1 MIKDIFDIPSHTYR
15 DLDLD
20 FILHP
25 VTEDLSLLYN
35 DNSIKRSVRNLIKT
49 NYNERPFRPRLGSNI
64 TALLFENVDPITIS
78 VMKDEISNLLS
89 NYEPRIAV
97 SNISISSINSELKAK
112 IEYIILERPGEIQ
125 VLETF
130 LERIR

>member
-1 MIKDIFDIPSHTYR
+1 MIKDIFDIPAHTYR

>member
-1 MIKDIFDIPSHTYR
+1 MIKDIFDIPAHTYR

-97 SNISISSINSELKAK
+97 SN
-112 IEYIILERPGEIQ
+112 
-125 VLETF
+125 
-130 LERIR
+130 